1 MVYADKDI
9 QKNISDELT
18 WEPSLRNDDIAVGV
32 REGIVTLGGFVDSYA
47 DKSKA
52 ERVAGR
58 VKGVKAVAAEL
69 EVKLPT
75 DSERADPD
83 LARAA
88 LDALQWNISVPHDRI
103 QVKVEKGWLT
113 LQGEVEWYYQKQA
126 AERAVRYLRGV
137 RGVFNLIAL
146 STRTT
151 PRDVKKRIKDA
162 FHRGVEFDAEHITVE
177 VEGSKAIL
185 EGTVRS
191 YAEMKDA
198 ARAARNAPGITEV
211 DNRLAIGSA
220 FAGV

>member
-9 QKNISDELT
+9 QKDITDELA

-32 REGIVTLGGFVDSYA
+32 REGVVTLGGFVDSYA

-58 VKGVKAVAAEL
+58 VKGVKAVADEL

-75 DSERADPD
+75 SSERADPD

-103 QVKVEKGWLT
+103 RLKVEKGWLT
-113 LQGEVEWYYQKQA
+113 LEGQVDWYYQKQA

-137 RGVFNLIAL
+137 RGVFNLITL
-146 STRTT
+146 SAQTT

-162 FHRGVEFDAEHITVE
+162 LHRGVEFDAERITVE
-177 VEGSKAIL
+177 VQGSKVIL

-191 YAEMKDA
+191 YAEMKDVS
-198 ARAARNAPGITEV
+198 RAARNAPGITEV
-211 DNRLAIGSA
+211 DNRLVVMSA
-220 FAGV
+220 FASV

>member
-1 MVYADKDI
+1 MVYADKEI
-9 QKNISDELT
+9 HKNITDELS

-32 REGIVTLGGFVDSYA
+32 REGVVTLGGYVDSYA

-52 ERVAGR
+52 ERVAAR
-58 VKGVKAVAAEL
+58 VKGVKAVADEL

-75 DSERADPD
+75 GSERADPD

-88 LDALQWNISVPHDRI
+88 LDALQWNIAVPHDRI
-103 QVKVEKGWLT
+103 QVKLAKGWLT
-113 LQGEVEWYYQKQA
+113 LEGQVDWYYQKQA

-137 RGVFNLIAL
+137 RGVFNLITL
-146 STRTT
+146 SARTT

-162 FHRGVEFDAEHITVE
+162 LHRGVEFDAERITVE

-191 YAEMKDA
+191 YAEMQDA

-211 DNRLAIGSA
+211 DNRLAITSA
-220 FAGV
+220 FASV

>member
-1 MVYADKDI
+1 MVYTDKDI
-9 QKNISDELT
+9 QKDITDELA

-32 REGIVTLGGFVDSYA
+32 REGVVTLGGFVDSYG

-58 VKGVKAVAAEL
+58 VKGVKAVADEL

-75 DSERADPD
+75 GSERADPD
-83 LARAA
+83 VARAA

-113 LQGEVEWYYQKQA
+113 LEGQVDWYYQKQA

-137 RGVFNLIAL
+137 RGVFNLITL
-146 STRTT
+146 SARTT

-162 FHRGVEFDAEHITVE
+162 LHRGVEFDAERITVE

-211 DNRLAIGSA
+211 DNRLAITSA
-220 FAGV
+220 FASV

>member
-1 MVYADKDI
+1 MLYADKDI
-9 QKNISDELT
+9 QKNITDELA

-58 VKGVKAVAAEL
+58 VKGVKAVADEI
-69 EVKLPT
+69 EVKLP
-75 DSERADPD
+75 SGAERADPD

-103 QVKVEKGWLT
+103 RVKLEKGWLT
-113 LQGEVEWYYQKQA
+113 LEGQVDWYYQKQA

-137 RGVFNLIAL
+137 RGVFNLITL
-146 STRTT
+146 SAQTT

-162 FHRGVEFDAEHITVE
+162 LHRGVEFDAEHITVE

-198 ARAARNAPGITEV
+198 SRAARNAPGITEV
-211 DNRLAIGSA
+211 DNRLAITSA
-220 FAGV
+220 FASV

>member
-9 QKNISDELT
+9 QKNITDELT

-58 VKGVKAVAAEL
+58 VKGVKAVANEL

-75 DSERADPD
+75 GSERADPEV
-83 LARAA
+83 ARAA

-113 LQGEVEWYYQKQA
+113 LEGQVDWYYQKQA

-137 RGVFNLIAL
+137 RGVFNLITL
-146 STRTT
+146 SARTT
-151 PRDVKKRIKDA
+151 PGDVKKLIKDA
-162 FHRGVEFDAEHITVE
+162 LHRGVEFDAERITVE

-185 EGTVRS
+185 EGAVRS
-191 YAEMKDA
+191 YAELKDA

-211 DNRLAIGSA
+211 DNRLAITSA
-220 FAGV
+220 FASV

>member
-1 MVYADKDI
+1 MLYADKDI
-9 QKNISDELT
+9 QKSITDELT

-32 REGIVTLGGFVDSYA
+32 REGVVTLGGFVDSYA

-58 VKGVKAVAAEL
+58 VKGVKAVADEI

-75 DSERADPD
+75 GAERADPD

-103 QVKVEKGWLT
+103 RVKLEKGWLT
-113 LQGEVEWYYQKQA
+113 LEGQVDWYYQKQA

-137 RGVFNLIAL
+137 RGVFNLITL
-146 STRTT
+146 SAQTT

-162 FHRGVEFDAEHITVE
+162 LHRGVEFDAEHITVE

-198 ARAARNAPGITEV
+198 SRAARNAPGITEV
-211 DNRLAIGSA
+211 DNRLAITSA
-220 FAGV
+220 FASV